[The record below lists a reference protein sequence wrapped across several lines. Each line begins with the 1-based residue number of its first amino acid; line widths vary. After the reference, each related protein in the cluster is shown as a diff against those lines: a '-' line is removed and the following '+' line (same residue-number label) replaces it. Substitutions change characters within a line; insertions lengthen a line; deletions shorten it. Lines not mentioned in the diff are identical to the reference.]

1 MFCATSIPNVTP
13 TMTECRQETIAALS
27 HTDGD
32 QHINT
37 TECALIASTDNPHSL
52 AAPTELPL
60 SAAFCTPLGV
70 LAHSVAVV
78 THLHHPFLP
87 CTQNLKPRPAP
98 SQPLLQKGL
107 HAHEHPRATW

>member
-1 MFCATSIPNVTP
+1 
-13 TMTECRQETIAALS
+13 MTECRQETIAALS
-27 HTDGD
+27 HTDVD

-52 AAPTELPL
+52 IAPTELPL

-78 THLHHPFLP
+78 VHLHHPFLP
-87 CTQNLKPRPAP
+87 CTHNLKPRPAP
-98 SQPLLQKGL
+98 SHQLGKDD
-107 HAHEHPRATW
+107 AHRTNGDFTFGPTR